1 MIFIFFHIHSSIFM
15 FTLHYFIME
24 FIFFSLKWAFIGFGR
39 KTWRKKEKGGREG
52 ELRKKG
58 RGKGK
63 EGKREEKRRGGRG
76 KGKNDQSRLNKKQC
90 QKGLKKT
97 QEGPWSWC
105 FKGTKTLHYT
115 TKSQKISSETCK
127 ITCFLS
133 CEFEG
138 KIRFWKGGGG
148 QKYGSHT

>member
-97 QEGPWSWC
+97 QELEVDVLRAPKRSIILLKAKK
-105 FKGTKTLHYT
+105 FL
-115 TKSQKISSETCK
+115 QKPVK
-127 ITCFLS
+127 LPVF
-133 CEFEG
+133 
-138 KIRFWKGGGG
+138 
-148 QKYGSHT
+148 